1 MSDVKKK
8 LLADIDRKAQRIKE
22 KRVEAA
28 SNKNIESY
36 VFQFFKD
43 IEVYANQQDKM
54 IKATFM
60 ELARSALE
68 EKLATLGYKPTV
80 EIHYQDEDALTV
92 QGVTVHWKL
101 QSSVY
106 IDVSQYLLSGI
117 DIF

>member
-43 IEVYANQQDKM
+43 IEVYANQQDK
-54 IKATFM
+54 IGGFDTCAQFGVRPNRK
-60 ELARSALE
+60 LARIIGMITREQHRTAR
-68 EKLATLGYKPTV
+68 
-80 EIHYQDEDALTV
+80 
-92 QGVTVHWKL
+92 
-101 QSSVY
+101 
-106 IDVSQYLLSGI
+106 
-117 DIF
+117 

>member
-8 LLADIDRKAQRIKE
+8 LLADIDRKVQRIKE

-28 SNKNIESY
+28 SNKNVESY

-43 IEVYANQQDKM
+43 IEVYAGQQDKM

-60 ELARSALE
+60 ELARFALE

-80 EIHYQDEDALTV
+80 EVHYQDEDALTV

-101 QSSVY
+101 QPSMY
-106 IDVSQYLLSGI
+106 IDVSQYLLS
-117 DIF
+117 DML